1 MSDIFATESCYCQH
15 LIRGDEL
22 FNVQPMVANTKYD
35 FAARLAKAC
44 QDADPPIPEARG
56 RTAELRRRVEQGG
69 LRVSVES
76 VRKWLSGESIPSMD
90 HLRFIAIALRC
101 NADWLLTG
109 REFKNIALVS
119 TDTQANEPTP
129 INYAQPALSEE
140 AIQLAGYYDKLPAVI
155 RAELRASIVK
165 SLIDL
170 RVKYPDKDMGNI
182 ADLMINF

>member
-1 MSDIFATESCYCQH
+1 MPDIFATESCYCQH

-44 QDADPPIPEARG
+44 QDAEPPIPEARG
-56 RTAELRRRVEQGG
+56 RTAELRRRVEQSG

-90 HLRFIAIALRC
+90 HLRFVAIALKC

-109 REFKNIALVS
+109 REFKTISLVS
-119 TDTQANEPTP
+119 TTLQANEPTP
-129 INYAQPALSEE
+129 SNYAPPAISEE
-140 AIQLAGYYDKLPAVI
+140 ALQLAGYYDKLPSVI